1 VSTGSFAL
9 SKTEQTYERV
19 AHSPT
24 EAARLLG
31 KSRSFVYDEI
41 AKGRLKA
48 RMLGTRMAILDHDF
62 RDYLASLP
70 VMNPTAA

>member
-1 VSTGSFAL
+1 MT
-9 SKTEQTYERV
+9 KTEKTYERV

-31 KSRSFVYDEI
+31 KSRSFVYEEI

-48 RMLGTRMAILDHDF
+48 HMLGTRMAILDHDL
-62 RDYLASLP
+62 RGYLASLP
-70 VMNPTAA
+70 VMKPTAA

>member
-1 VSTGSFAL
+1 L

-48 RMLGTRMAILDHDF
+48 RMLGTGKEEPGRSRAKCFIGQC
-62 RDYLASLP
+62 
-70 VMNPTAA
+70 NG